1 MNLYRN
7 VMKEL
12 LLYNEKKAQIVD
24 KKFEIEEISDADVL
38 KNISYEE
45 KVQSS
50 KHKVEN
56 DILLERKEKLL
67 KEIRALERRVKRVDD
82 IIDLVLNTK
91 EKDIIEMTYKK
102 KLSSAHAEIKYEV
115 TYHQIRN
122 IKLNALRKLEPY
134 FN

>member
-50 KHKVEN
+50 KHKIEN